1 MKMLVRS
8 KSGVPASDAGG
19 VTHFSVMTP
28 CDVRKLHISVT
39 VFAATAGQIPRPYL
53 VYGYASL

>member
-1 MKMLVRS
+1 VKMLVRS

-39 VFAATAGQIPRPYL
+39 VFAATAAQIPRP
-53 VYGYASL
+53 